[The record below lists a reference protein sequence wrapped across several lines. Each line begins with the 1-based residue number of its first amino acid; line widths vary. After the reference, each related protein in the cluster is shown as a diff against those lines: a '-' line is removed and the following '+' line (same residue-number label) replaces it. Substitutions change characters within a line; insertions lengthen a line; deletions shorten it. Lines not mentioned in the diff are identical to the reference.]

1 MMSMKMR
8 AFCDAIVYTV
18 ALILA
23 AVAIRVAGAWLEDN
37 LTLDQLHTIC
47 TVCLI
52 GFAVYMFYT
61 FRLSQLETQ
70 ETLKKFSNTL

>member
-18 ALILA
+18 VLILA

-37 LTLDQLHTIC
+37 LTLDQLHTIG
-47 TVCLI
+47 TVALL

>member
-1 MMSMKMR
+1 MKLR

-18 ALILA
+18 VLILA

-37 LTLDQLHTIC
+37 LTLDQLHTIG

>member
-23 AVAIRVAGAWLEDN
+23 AVAIKAAGDWLEAN
-37 LTLDQLHTIC
+37 ATIEELHTFC
-47 TVCLI
+47 NLCLI

-61 FRLSQLETQ
+61 FRLSQLETR
-70 ETLKKFSNTL
+70 ETLKKFSDKL

>member
-1 MMSMKMR
+1 MKLR

-18 ALILA
+18 VLILA

-37 LTLDQLHTIC
+37 LTLDQLHTIG
-47 TVCLI
+47 TVCLL

>member
-1 MMSMKMR
+1 MMSMKLR

-18 ALILA
+18 VLILA

-37 LTLDQLHTIC
+37 LTLDQLHTIG
-47 TVCLI
+47 TVCLL